1 MITKEI
7 NVKSIPKK
15 TIVYNKFRGVDFST
29 DPSLVD
35 RNRSPYAVNI
45 ISDTAGM
52 PEKRLG
58 WRCIHD
64 LTAGEKGVNG
74 LYYGDIGGQGGK
86 MMIAHIGTNLYHFSD
101 SYITQIYTGLSDQKS
116 CGFFMKD
123 ETTSYF
129 YIICNGNY
137 LKYDGNSV
145 TSVLTD
151 AYIPTVLISKN
162 PDGTGGT
169 VYESVNLISDSRC
182 ESFLGN
188 ANDTDYY
195 LAVKPVTSIDKVE
208 IRNAA
213 GEWTTTTTGFT
224 ADTTNGKVAFTAPH
238 APIVAGQDNVRITY
252 KKTVSGYANRILKC
266 TIACKYGYGSSNR
279 VFLSGNPDFKAYDWY
294 SDIYRPDYFPDTAF
308 SVVGDDNTAIM
319 GYQKVGKYL
328 VIVKESNNQ
337 DSTIFQ
343 RWGGLDED
351 GNIQFYIEQGAAG
364 IGAIAKGGFSTL
376 LDEPLF
382 LSTRGVMAIT
392 TTNILAER
400 TIRNRSF
407 YIDSFLLA
415 EPNLNEAVACEWNG
429 YYLVC
434 VNGNC
439 YVLDSRNKSYRKN
452 HSYDG
457 TDYLYEAYY
466 WNNIPANCFLS
477 VGEELFFGTADGR
490 ICKFN
495 TDKNTLDKYNDD
507 GFKTD
512 PDDGS
517 DGTAIVAV
525 WSTTNDDDGASYLY
539 KTMQKKGCS
548 ITIKPFYKSSAEIY
562 VVRDGNGETFVRQ
575 AFFVK
580 QEAMDILSF
589 FDVDFERFSF
599 ITNDSPQDIYLRKKF
614 KKYKRLQFVVRNA
627 EKSEGF
633 GIYQI
638 AKTFTVG
645 NFAKK

>member
-1 MITKEI
+1 MITSEI
-7 NVKSIPKK
+7 KVKSVPKK

-45 ISDTAGM
+45 ISDSAGM

-64 LTAGEKGVNG
+64 LTSEEAGVNG

-86 MMIAHIGTNLYHFSD
+86 MMIAHIGTKLYHFSD
-101 SYITQIYTGLSDQKS
+101 SYITQIATGLADAKS

-129 YIICNGNY
+129 YIISNGKY

-188 ANDTDYY
+188 NSATVYY

-208 IRNAA
+208 VRNAS
-213 GEWTTTTTGFT
+213 GEWETLSSGYT
-224 ADTTNGKVAFTAPH
+224 ADTTNGKVTFSAAH
-238 APIVAGQDNVRITY
+238 APVVAGQDNVKITY
-252 KKTVSGYANRILKC
+252 TKSVTGYANRILKC
-266 TIACKYGYGSSNR
+266 TIACKYGYGGSNR
-279 VFLSGNPDFKAYDWY
+279 VFLSGNPDYKAYDWY
-294 SDIYRPDYFPDTAF
+294 SDILRPDYFPDTAF

-328 VIVKESNNQ
+328 VIIKESNNQ

-351 GNIQFYIEQGAAG
+351 GNVQFYIEQGAAG
-364 IGAIAKGGFSTL
+364 VGAVAKGCFATL
-376 LDEPLF
+376 IDEPLF

-400 TIRNRSF
+400 TLRNRS
-407 YIDSFLLA
+407 YYVDNLLLK
-415 EPNLNEAVACEWNG
+415 EFGLENAVSTEWNG
-429 YYLVC
+429 YYITC
-434 VNGNC
+434 VNNRC
-439 YVLDSRNKSYRKN
+439 YVLDSKNKSYRKN

-457 TDYLYEAYY
+457 TDYVYEAYY
-466 WNNIPANCFLS
+466 WDNVPAVCFLS
-477 VGEELFFGTADGR
+477 VADELFFGTADGR

-495 TDKNTLDKYNDD
+495 TDKPNLDKYNDN
-507 GFKTD
+507 GFRTS
-512 PDDGS
+512 PDDGR
-517 DGTAIVAV
+517 DGTPIVAV
-525 WSTTNDDDGASYLY
+525 WSTVNDDDGASYLY
-539 KTMQKKGCS
+539 KSVQKKGCS
-548 ITIKPFYKSSAEIY
+548 VTIKPFYRSSAKIY
-562 VVRDGNGETFVRQ
+562 SVKDGNGEVFIRQ
-575 AFFVK
+575 SN
-580 QEAMDILSF
+580 MDILNF
-589 FDVDFERFSF
+589 NDVDFERFTF
-599 ITNDSPQDIYLRKKF
+599 NTNDSPQDIYLRKKI
-614 KKYKRLQFVVRNA
+614 KKYKRLQFIIKNDGN
-627 EKSEGF
+627 SEGF

-638 AKTFTVG
+638 AKTFAVG
-645 NFAKK
+645 NYAKK